1 MTMVFGILGFFKKLA
16 SWKGFTSWKFW
27 AGLLASAMLGWVLFT
42 NYSLQGQVAK
52 QERDLAV
59 ASQQLDSAI
68 DKNQE
73 LKGIMVRVRAGEAI
87 DDSLIVS
94 NQKEIDNLR
103 TENDKRIEEVRR
115 QGSSGPASSA
125 AICAITRVCD

>member
-1 MTMVFGILGFFKKLA
+1 MTVLFGILGFFKKLA

-27 AGLLASAMLGWVLFT
+27 AGLLASAMLAWILFT
-42 NYSLQGQVAK
+42 NYSLQGKVAD
-52 QERDLAV
+52 QERALAV
-59 ASQQLDSAI
+59 ASQQINTAVA
-68 DKNQE
+68 KNEE
-73 LKGIMVRVRAGEAI
+73 LQGIIVRVRAGEAI

-94 NQKEIDNLR
+94 NQKEINNLR
-103 TENDKRIEEVRR
+103 NENEKRVEEVRR